1 MRFETLPAFG
11 EMLAQVAAGGADGA
25 IANISITAAREAQME
40 VEERNF
46 SIEEAQAADEAFV
59 TSASAF
65 VMPVVEIDGVAVGA
79 GTPGHRAV
87 RLREIYLD
95 ESRKAAV

>member
-1 MRFETLPAFG
+1 MYGRGPRKNYFLEVFRFKL
-11 EMLAQVAAGGADGA
+11 
-25 IANISITAAREAQME
+25 
-40 VEERNF
+40 
-46 SIEEAQAADEAFV
+46 
-59 TSASAF
+59 SASAF

>member
-1 MRFETLPAFG
+1 
-11 EMLAQVAAGGADGA
+11 
-25 IANISITAAREAQME
+25 ME
-40 VEERNF
+40 VEERPF
-46 SIEEAQAADEAFV
+46 TVAEAQAADEAFI

-65 VMPVVEIDGVAVGA
+65 VLPVVEIDGVALGG
-79 GTPGHRAV
+79 GTPGPVAT